1 MRQQR
6 SDDFAALP
14 LDEAAKQ
21 ALIDQQFDA
30 QRSDYRRRFPDMRRL
45 VLTEHAQIVGR
56 LYLAQ
61 TEGKLHILDIAL
73 RPGDC
78 GRGLGTALLQ
88 AVQAHAAAH
97 GLDVGLQ
104 VYRHNRAAALYQRLG
119 FEAVA
124 ASDITWQM
132 VWHQPAGTV
141 PVA

>member
-1 MRQQR
+1 
-6 SDDFAALP
+6 
-14 LDEAAKQ
+14 
-21 ALIDQQFDA
+21 
-30 QRSDYRRRFPDMRRL
+30 MRRL

-61 TEGKLHILDIAL
+61 TEGELHILDIAL

-97 GLDVGLQ
+97 GLAVGLQ

-124 ASDITWQM
+124 ASDIAWQM
-132 VWHQPAGTV
+132 VWRQPAETA
-141 PVA
+141 PAA